1 MEVVIGT
8 VAGVLA
14 AIVCTAFYTK
24 GLRDGAKVRG
34 VKKRRMQKNEAS
46 DLDKE
51 LERRFDAILDYDP
64 YGTDNAERAQGESA

>member
-1 MEVVIGT
+1 MEVVIGA

-24 GLRDGAKVRG
+24 GLRDGSHVRG
-34 VKKRRMQKNEAS
+34 IKRRRNQKDEAS

-51 LERRFDAILDYDP
+51 LERKFDAILDYDP
-64 YGTDNAERAQGESA
+64 YGTDNAEREQGESV